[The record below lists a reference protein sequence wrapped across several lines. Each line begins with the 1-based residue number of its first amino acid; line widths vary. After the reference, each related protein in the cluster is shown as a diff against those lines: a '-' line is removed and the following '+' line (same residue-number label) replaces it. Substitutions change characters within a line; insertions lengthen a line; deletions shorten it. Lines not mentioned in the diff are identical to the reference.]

1 MRKFVLL
8 LLSGSMLFLT
18 SCFDIIEEVYLNKDG
33 SGKYVTT
40 IDASGLFSNPF
51 MKSALE
57 EAAKEEGGE
66 DMELE
71 RDSMVYYKDM
81 AGFADLTTAEQA
93 KVKDLNMRI
102 TMSESKGEFIITNKI
117 PFKSLAELEEIS
129 SIIAKIQSE
138 DEGGGLFSGSN
149 PFGSSAPQFKQAK
162 RELIRLPDASS
173 DEEEMDDETM
183 DMARM
188 FLSEAKMTTVYHLP
202 GKVKKC
208 DIPNAMV
215 EGKMVTVENAL
226 LDMLD
231 EKVTQ
236 AGSIKYKR
244 R

>member
-33 SGKYVTT
+33 SGKYITT

-66 DMELE
+66 EVDME
-71 RDSMVYYKDM
+71 RDSMIYYKDM
-81 AGFADLTTAEQA
+81 PGFADLTTAEQN

-129 SIIAKIQSE
+129 GILDKIQSE
-138 DEGGGLFSGSN
+138 DSGDGFMGSN
-149 PFGSSAPQFKQAK
+149 PFGASTPRFQTGK
-162 RELIRLPDASS
+162 RELIRLPDAPSD
-173 DEEEMDDETM
+173 DEELDDETM

-188 FLSEAKMTTVYHLP
+188 FLSEAKMTTIYHLP

-208 DIPNAMV
+208 DIANAV
-215 EGKMVTVENAL
+215 IDGKMVTVENSL
-226 LDMLD
+226 LDMMD
-231 EKVTQ
+231 DKVTS
-236 AGSIKYKR
+236 AGAIKYKR
-244 R
+244 K